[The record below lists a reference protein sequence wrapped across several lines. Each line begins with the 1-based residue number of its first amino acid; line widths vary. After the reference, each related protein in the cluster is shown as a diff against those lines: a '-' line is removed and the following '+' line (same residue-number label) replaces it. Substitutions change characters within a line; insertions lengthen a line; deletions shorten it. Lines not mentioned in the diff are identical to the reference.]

1 MFYDVH
7 VINEHT
13 QEVISAR
20 DLQVGELAESV
31 GASSSSNRE
40 IILCTKHNVILLQD
54 PSCSWPRDAD
64 LPLRRLALG
73 TVVQLKV
80 KAK

>member
-1 MFYDVH
+1 MLYDVH
-7 VINEHT
+7 TINEHA
-13 QEVISAR
+13 EKVISAR
-20 DLQVGELAESV
+20 DLQVGELAESI

-40 IILCTKHNVILLQD
+40 IVLCTKHNVILLQD

-64 LPLRRLALG
+64 LKLRRLVPG

-80 KAK
+80 TAK